1 MCDRT
6 ESSVK
11 ATLCKMEQ
19 KWKFSV
25 VKARAKCNE
34 AKISCHLLKLS
45 GSVMKITAEKY
56 LTEQVRRSSHRK
68 KPQTV
73 LIDY

>member
-1 MCDRT
+1 MRDRT

-11 ATLCKMEQ
+11 ATLCKLEQ
-19 KWKFSV
+19 KWKFRV
-25 VKARAKCNE
+25 VKASAKSNE
-34 AKISCHLLKLS
+34 TKISCHLLKLS
-45 GSVMKITAEKY
+45 GTVMKITAEKY

-73 LIDY
+73 LIDS